1 MAKLLTMLNENH
13 QEKNSTLKS
22 SPNLTV
28 LNLHSRMI
36 FTTSLRHSVLSTV
49 FMSDWTTPRLPRCLV
64 GKRGDWKKY
73 CEGLHQ
79 STKEIKSRCCFERSE
94 TALVAKH
101 PLEPK
106 STLTG
111 SRWLTL
117 TNVCKTCSKLTGWT
131 PVWIPM
137 RMERA
142 RLPAGTA
149 LKRNK
154 SCSNS
159 SQDSYQ
165 MSE

>member
-117 TNVCKTCSKLTGWT
+117 TNDQCLQDMQQTDGMDSRLNTNENGESKT
-131 PVWIPM
+131 
-137 RMERA
+137 
-142 RLPAGTA
+142 
-149 LKRNK
+149 
-154 SCSNS
+154 S
-159 SQDSYQ
+159 SGDS
-165 MSE
+165 SEKK